1 MCQMC
6 IPTKATA
13 TDSHIANVDTDAQII
28 DTVELIELEDNQE
41 YYLRSALVETTMN
54 SGNYGNAFVDASG
67 KTVQGMGWR
76 KEGKRKSIPKMY
88 SKMPKTCPTLPKILP
103 KISPSC
109 QKLNFWHF
117 LFYFWHLLNHFC
129 QLKSLSLHSSSPPE
143 FPSQKLPKILPK
155 TPPFCQKLNFWHSHN
170 IF

>member
-1 MCQMC
+1 MQAIRTNGTQSRPSMCQMC

-54 SGNYGNAFVDASG
+54 SGNYGNAFVDASA

-88 SKMPKTCPTLPKILP
+88 SKMPKTCPTLPKMHLKMPKISVPLP
-103 KISPSC
+103 KI
-109 QKLNFWHF
+109 KF
-117 LFYFWHLLNHFC
+117 LAF
-129 QLKSLSLHSSSPPE
+129 S
-143 FPSQKLPKILPK
+143 I
-155 TPPFCQKLNFWHSHN
+155 
-170 IF
+170 